1 MARQT
6 LFSTRFSDFIPV
18 PPALISGLTTR
29 MTLTTMISLTSA
41 KITLAMKKLD
51 PGHEKYA
58 AEVRPPNQ
66 RDFGCDRAKAQFG
79 GPDDGYVEQ

>member
-1 MARQT
+1 
-6 LFSTRFSDFIPV
+6 
-18 PPALISGLTTR
+18 
-29 MTLTTMISLTSA
+29 
-41 KITLAMKKLD
+41 MKKLD